1 MGSND
6 RNGILLVYL
15 YKHIFKY
22 GHGLSMDL
30 LLDNADTSL
39 FSNTKFN
46 SGAYELGSWRG
57 GVQFGFAQRHRLFRF
72 TVS

>member
-6 RNGILLVYL
+6 RNGLLLV

-30 LLDNADTSL
+30 LLDNAGTSL

-46 SGAYELGSWRG
+46 SGAYELR
-57 GVQFGFAQRHRLFRF
+57 
-72 TVS
+72 